1 MILLDDVFVYL
12 NEDMPEGAREMVC
25 PNPDGTY
32 TVLINGSLRKE
43 DQVQA
48 FWHAVRHIDHNDFE
62 RVEECGI
69 QAIEAEAH
77 EEGGAA
83 YVGRTKR

>member
-1 MILLDDVFVYL
+1 MTLLDDVFVYL

-43 DQVQA
+43 DQVRA
-48 FWHAVRHIDHNDFE
+48 FWHAIRHIDRNDFE
-62 RVEECGI
+62 RVEIYGV
-69 QAIEAEAH
+69 QAIEAGAH
-77 EEGGAA
+77 N
-83 YVGRTKR
+83 KRR

>member
-43 DQVQA
+43 DQVRA
-48 FWHAVRHIDHNDFE
+48 FWHAVRHIDRNDFE
-62 RVEECGI
+62 RVEEHGI

-83 YVGRTKR
+83 YVGRAKR

>member
-1 MILLDDVFVYL
+1 MTLLDDVFVYL

-43 DQVQA
+43 DQVRA
-48 FWHAVRHIDHNDFE
+48 FWHAIRHIQKNDFE
-62 RVEECGI
+62 RVEEYGV

-77 EEGGAA
+77 KEGGHSLC
-83 YVGRTKR
+83 G